1 MIPFRFPLN
10 TDMMADTS
18 LVAESITGQPLLR
31 MLRLTIV
38 SVALV
43 TFAGMTFPGAVEAR
57 RIAIPTLITEGENL
71 VRRGQVAQS
80 VALYAE
86 AQVLST
92 YLDIPAG
99 AWNTLCWFGS
109 LWDKAPQVIDACDK
123 AVEMAPEVEEF
134 RDSRGLARALV
145 GDIDGA
151 IEDFQ
156 VFIEAT
162 DDLTRKFQ
170 RQAWIN
176 DLRRGQNPFT
186 PAELKQLFQE

>member
-1 MIPFRFPLN
+1 
-10 TDMMADTS
+10 MMTDTS
-18 LVAESITGQPLLR
+18 LIAESITCPLLFR
-31 MLRLTIV
+31 MLKLTII

-43 TFAGMTFPGAVEAR
+43 TVAGITFPNVVQAR
-57 RIAIPTLITEGENL
+57 RLDIQTLLTEGEDL
-71 VRRGQVAQS
+71 VRRGKVAHS
-80 VALYAE
+80 IALYTE
-86 AQVLST
+86 AQTLST
-92 YLDIPAG
+92 YTEIPAG

-109 LWDKAPQVIDACDK
+109 LWDKATEVIDACDK
-123 AVEMAPEVEEF
+123 AVDMAPEVEEF
-134 RDSRGLARALV
+134 RDSRGLARALI

-156 VFIEAT
+156 VFVEAT

-186 PAELKQLFQE
+186 PAELKQLFRE